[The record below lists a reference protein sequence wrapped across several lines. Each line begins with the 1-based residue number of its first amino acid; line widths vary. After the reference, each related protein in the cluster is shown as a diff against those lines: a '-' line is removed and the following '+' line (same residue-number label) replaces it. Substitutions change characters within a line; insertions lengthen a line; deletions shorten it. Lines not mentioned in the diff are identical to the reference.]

1 MRLILVRHGATE
13 WSTALRY
20 QGWSD
25 VPLSP
30 EGREQARLLAE
41 RLRAEAIAGV
51 YSSDLARA
59 LDTAG
64 LIAAQ
69 HRLSV
74 VSLPDLREAN
84 FGRWEGLTFEEISRQ
99 DHQLAATWA
108 ADPARIAPP
117 DGETVVQVIERMNR
131 AVTRIEAEVGE
142 GTAVAV
148 THGGAIRALLCHV
161 LKVPPE
167 RLWQFQV
174 DAGSITVLEFH
185 PAGAI
190 LSRLNETCSPVIQR
204 MGTKR

>member
-13 WSTALRY
+13 WSAALRY

-30 EGREQARLLAE
+30 EGLEQARLLAE
-41 RLRAEAIAGV
+41 RLRAEAVAGV

-64 LIAAQ
+64 QIAAQ

-99 DHQLAATWA
+99 DHQLAAAWA

-131 AVTRIEAEVGE
+131 AVRRIEAELGE

-148 THGGAIRALLCHV
+148 THGGAIRAFLCHV
-161 LKVPPE
+161 LGVPAE

-190 LSRLNETCSPVIQR
+190 LSRLNDTCHPAVEKMEREQ
-204 MGTKR
+204 